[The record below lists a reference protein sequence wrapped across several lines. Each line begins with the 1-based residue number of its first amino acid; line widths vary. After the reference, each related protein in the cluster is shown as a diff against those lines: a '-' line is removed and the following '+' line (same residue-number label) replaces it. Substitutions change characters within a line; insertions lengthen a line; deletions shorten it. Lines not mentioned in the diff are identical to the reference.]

1 MDPASP
7 QYEIR
12 AARSDTDLRQILAL
26 QAANLHEAVDP
37 AERAAQGF
45 VTLKHD
51 LPLLREMCGTHAHI
65 VASVRG
71 TDEVVAYALVML
83 TEFRT
88 RLPLLEPMFVRLER
102 VSWRGR
108 AIADLQTYF
117 MGQVCVAKAHRGQEL
132 VDRMYA
138 EHRRLMAPHFDL
150 MITEI
155 DRANPRSVRA
165 HEKAGF
171 EVIDAYTDDDGREW
185 VVVGQELEPGREF
198 RADSA
203 SEGGAAC

>member
-1 MDPASP
+1 MREPNP
-7 QYEIR
+7 EILTYDIGR
-12 AARSDTDLRQILAL
+12 ATTDADLEQILAI
-26 QAANLHEAVDP
+26 QTANLREVVGTD
-37 AERAAQGF
+37 ERREQGF

-51 LPLLREMCGTHAHI
+51 LSLLREMCLPHAHV
-65 VASVRG
+65 VARLRAS
-71 TDEVVAYALVML
+71 DEIVAYALVMMN
-83 TEFRT
+83 ECRS

-171 EVIDAYTDDDGREW
+171 EVIDAYTGDDGREW
-185 VVVGQELEPGREF
+185 VVVSLEL
-198 RADSA
+198 
-203 SEGGAAC
+203 